1 MNIGSSIFVIAVGAL
16 LAFAVRTDLGWL
28 DVQIAGV
35 VLILTGI
42 AMLSVVLLN
51 RHRRRST
58 VKQERVYEQGRPETM
73 TETRVYRDDE
83 SRDL

>member
-16 LAFAVRTDLGWL
+16 LAFAVQTDLGWM
-28 DVQIAGV
+28 DVQIAGW

-42 AMLSVVLLN
+42 TMLTVVLLN

-58 VKQERVYEQGRPETM
+58 VKQQRVYEHGEPEHV
-73 TETRVYRDDE
+73 TETRVYRDDPP
-83 SRDL
+83 RDL